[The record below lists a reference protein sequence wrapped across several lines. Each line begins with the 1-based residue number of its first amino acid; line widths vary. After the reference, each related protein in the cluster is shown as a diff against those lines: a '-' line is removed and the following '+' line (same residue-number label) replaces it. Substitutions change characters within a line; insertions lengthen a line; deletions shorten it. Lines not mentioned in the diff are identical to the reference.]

1 MIYKQHIYLPRIYS
15 TGAAHC
21 ATTGIWVEEGD
32 FKGCYYLPFSNKAQD
47 TILLMR
53 DSMKSAKKYAM
64 LNRGNQ
70 NIGNG
75 IPIYSIRSGI
85 LIYPNGDIV
94 QLSIS
99 KAKANKPAVIIDNLA
114 LPVDCIRN
122 NIIRVGG
129 AALPQE
135 GLVHLMQHGNPV
147 EDLFKLLFRYNI
159 REEHVFCYHIDDW
172 PTIYK
177 MFHDVPE
184 NRGRQF
190 IHELKCRLN
199 NPEYFEKST

>member
-1 MIYKQHIYLPRIYS
+1 MYGYMVYKQHIYLPRIYS

-32 FKGCYYLPFSNKAQD
+32 FKGCFYLPYSSKAQD

-64 LNRGNQ
+64 FNNENQ
-70 NIGNG
+70 H
-75 IPIYSIRSGI
+75 IRNGI

-94 QLSIS
+94 QLSIR
-99 KAKANKPAVIIDNLA
+99 KEKTNKPAVITGNLA

-129 AALPQE
+129 SALPQE
-135 GLVHLMQHGNPV
+135 GLAHLMQHGNPV
-147 EDLFKLLFRYNI
+147 EDLFKLLFHENI
-159 REEHVFCYHIDDW
+159 REEHVFCFHIDDW

>member
-1 MIYKQHIYLPRIYS
+1 MYGYMVYKQHVYLPRIFS
-15 TGAAHC
+15 AGVAHVS
-21 ATTGIWVEEGD
+21 TTGIWVEEGD
-32 FKGCYYLPFSNKAQD
+32 FKGCFYLPFSAKSQD

-53 DSMKSAKKYAM
+53 DSMKSAKKYSM
-64 LNRGNQ
+64 LNNENHVR
-70 NIGNG
+70 I
-75 IPIYSIRSGI
+75 GI

-94 QLSIS
+94 QVTIS
-99 KAKANKPAVIIDNLA
+99 KPKANKQAAISGNLVM
-114 LPVDCIRN
+114 PVEHIRN

-135 GLVHLMQHGNPV
+135 GLAHLMRHNNPV
-147 EDLFKLLFRYNI
+147 EDLFKLLYRENI
-159 REEHVFCYHIDDW
+159 REEHAFCYHIDDW

-184 NRGRQF
+184 NRVRQF

-199 NPEYFEKST
+199 NPEYFEQQS